1 MLRVKIL
8 IQIQLFRSVG
18 STLNAS
24 TERCLPILNVVLPC
38 RCIFFAKT
46 TVDISVLYAEAI
58 FLRIGYAVTVDVI
71 VLHSDAA
78 Q

>member
-38 RCIFFAKT
+38 RCK
-46 TVDISVLYAEAI
+46 AI